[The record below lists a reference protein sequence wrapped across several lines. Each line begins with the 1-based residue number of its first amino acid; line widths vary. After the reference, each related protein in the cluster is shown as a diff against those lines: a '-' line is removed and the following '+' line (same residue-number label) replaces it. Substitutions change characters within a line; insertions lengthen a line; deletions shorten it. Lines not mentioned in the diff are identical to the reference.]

1 MEHKIDILVT
11 ELYNGKVCAQRYY
24 LRHVLIFLAQHPEYL
39 ERTATELCKAL
50 RWSFPSFYR
59 KDVRYRHIYEVLRQ
73 CDRDLTA
80 RGITPGGTMEMLRA
94 LMERVK

>member
-1 MEHKIDILVT
+1 MEQRIDTLMA
-11 ELYNGKVCAQRYY
+11 ELYTGKVCAQRYY
-24 LRHVLIFLAQHPEYL
+24 LRHVLLFLAHHPEYL

-50 RWSFPSFYR
+50 RGSFPSFYR

-73 CDRDLTA
+73 CDRDLTV

-94 LMERVK
+94 LMQRVR